1 MNVLNETT
9 ACHPKS
15 RDSVEEGRMSAGD
28 EEREVPGPLARSI
41 WCSLELL

>member
-15 RDSVEEGRMSAGD
+15 RDSVRRGACLARD
-28 EEREVPGPLARSI
+28 EEREVPGPLAHGI